1 MLRSIPNKLGGVL
14 ALLFSILVLILVP
27 MLHTSKQRGN
37 TFRPLS
43 QILFWTLVADI
54 LVLT

>member
-1 MLRSIPNKLGGVL
+1 
-14 ALLFSILVLILVP
+14 LLFSILVLILVP

>member
-14 ALLFSILVLILVP
+14 ALAASVLILFLIP
-27 MLHTSKQRGN
+27 LLHKSKQRTI

-43 QILFWTLVADI
+43 QFLF
-54 LVLT
+54 